1 MYEWIIGFTFF
12 VRSGTHFPLRLKGLP
27 ILWEALSVRSEE
39 RRVGK
44 EC

>member
-27 ILWEALSVRSEE
+27 ILWEALSVVIGNRLGMG
-39 RRVGK
+39 V
-44 EC
+44 